1 MNIEELMN
9 SRKRLEQF
17 YKKELEKSK
26 SSDNKDVYEGELR
39 DIEKEI
45 AKIDAL
51 IEIYNN
57 CISKHPQY
65 MLIQLEKLYLWVMSG
80 LERED
85 YLKLS
90 EEEIA
95 DLFNHNIPD
104 GWTYDKTTYPVDKK
118 IQYLEA
124 AICSNSSLL
133 ELEGIF
139 HL

>member
-65 MLIQLEKLYLWVMSG
+65 MLIQLEKDITQQWVVIFWI
-80 LERED
+80 L
-85 YLKLS
+85 LKLVIKWRS
-90 EEEIA
+90 
-95 DLFNHNIPD
+95 LPD
-104 GWTYDKTTYPVDKK
+104 G
-118 IQYLEA
+118 
-124 AICSNSSLL
+124 
-133 ELEGIF
+133 
-139 HL
+139 

>member
-17 YKKELEKSK
+17 YKKE
-26 SSDNKDVYEGELR
+26 
-39 DIEKEI
+39 
-45 AKIDAL
+45 
-51 IEIYNN
+51 
-57 CISKHPQY
+57 
-65 MLIQLEKLYLWVMSG
+65 LEKLYLWVMSG

>member
-85 YLKLS
+85 YLKL
-90 EEEIA
+90 
-95 DLFNHNIPD
+95 F
-104 GWTYDKTTYPVDKK
+104 K
-118 IQYLEA
+118 
-124 AICSNSSLL
+124 
-133 ELEGIF
+133 
-139 HL
+139 